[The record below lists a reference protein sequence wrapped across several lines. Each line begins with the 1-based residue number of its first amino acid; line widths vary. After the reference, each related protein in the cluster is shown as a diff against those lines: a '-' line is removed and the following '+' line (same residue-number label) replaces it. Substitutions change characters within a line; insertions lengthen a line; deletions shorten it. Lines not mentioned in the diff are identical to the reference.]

1 MDKLLEQRNR
11 AAAQARSIL
20 EAAGPEGMTAEQE
33 QSFDAAMADH
43 DRLNATLERAQRIA
57 TLEAPVSTGVATGGT
72 GSVEKPAEQRA
83 FEAFIRHG
91 VTASGLVPVTDNLE
105 HRAQGVAT
113 GSAGG
118 FLVPAGFRDAIIRAR
133 KAFGGIRAVAQVIST
148 GAGNDLTYPTLD
160 DTGNTG
166 EWIGENTAVTEQDV
180 VVGNKTLKAHKAS
193 SKLVRVANELLQD
206 EEYDLETQLG
216 GMLGER
222 IGRLEAPAW
231 INGDG
236 VGKPTGFL
244 ASGTVGVALPTGNST
259 GFASSAVAFDALIDL
274 EHSLNQA
281 YRAGAAYVMN
291 DLTVAKVRKVKDA
304 DGRPIWQPSLAVGA
318 PSTINGYPVVTDP
331 AMPEM
336 AASAR
341 SIAFGNW
348 SEAYVIRDVLEF
360 AVRRLTE
367 RYAEFDQTGF
377 VGFTRTDGQVQQA
390 LAYRVLT
397 NSAT

>member
-11 AAAQARSIL
+11 AAHAMRSIL
-20 EAAGPEGMTAEQE
+20 EGAGKDGMTPEQE
-33 QSFDAAMADH
+33 QAFDAAEADYN
-43 DRLNATLERAQRIA
+43 RLDATLERSQRVA
-57 TLEAPVSTGVATGGT
+57 ALEAPVSTGVATGGT

-91 VTASGLVPVTDNLE
+91 ITASGLVPVTDNLE

-133 KAFGGIRAVAQVIST
+133 KAFGGIRSAAQVIST
-148 GAGNDLTYPTLD
+148 GAGNDLSYPTLD

-166 EWIGENTAVTEQDV
+166 EWIGENTAVTEQDA

-206 EEYDLETQLG
+206 EEYDLEAQLG

-231 INGDG
+231 INGTG
-236 VGKPTGFL
+236 VGQPTGFL
-244 ASGTVGVALPTGNST
+244 ASGQVGVALPTGNST

-304 DGRPIWQPSLAVGA
+304 DGRPIWQASLAVGA
-318 PSTINGYPVVTDP
+318 PSTINGYPVITDP

-348 SEAYVIRDVLEF
+348 REAYVIRDVLEF